1 MCKVGNGDT
10 GTFEDSA
17 RFGSSQAERGQFVA
31 GVGDLYVVGDD
42 EVIEQLQYF
51 VPLCVLRIHQQR
63 VAALKGVEVRLN
75 AALRVQHIGIDAVA
89 GGKIANVVGD
99 HTVQPADAVAVGHR
113 DLGAP
118 IQVIEAATREQGL
131 ELGAS
136 IAEVG
141 CGGRAAVLSWI
152 RPGKC
157 CGSHRVKP

>member
-1 MCKVGNGDT
+1 MCEGGNGDT
-10 GTFEDSA
+10 GAFENRV
-17 RFGSSQAERGQFVA
+17 RFGSGQAERGQFVA
-31 GVGDLYVVGDD
+31 DVGDLYVVGDD
-42 EVIEQLQYF
+42 EVIKQLQYF
-51 VPLCVLRIHQQR
+51 VSLCVLRIHQQR

-75 AALRVQHIGIDAVA
+75 AALRVQHKGINAVA

-99 HTVQPADAVAVGHR
+99 HTVQPADAVAAGHR

-141 CGGRAAVLSWI
+141 GGGHAGPRTWAQPS
-152 RPGKC
+152 RC
-157 CGSHRVKP
+157 RRSHRVKP